1 MVINKTRLKMIADTE
16 QQNYYSL
23 YTVYN
28 AIEEINNIRNQVN
41 KGVNEKD
48 ILKISI
54 ITSYKNIHE
63 NSQFANNSLI
73 VECVDSIN
81 QILSNLQMYVTIGF
95 LKFSNKKYYIQEE
108 HEQYKLYKL
117 NFLKISKITDH
128 SIQFVNSMNTMI
140 DDLTNGFSISSSDND
155 LTDEDNTCTNIDNM
169 EEEKVDGEESYYAIK
184 SSNQISF
191 YLISKD
197 LKTCTC
203 KGFEFSRHKIKT
215 CRHLNEIQEIVENK
229 RVLICEQNSKYY
241 NCSCKN
247 YIDNEYCQHTSYF
260 DSSK

>member
-1 MVINKTRLKMIADTE
+1 MATE
-16 QQNYYSL
+16 AEAQSYYSL

-54 ITSYKNIHE
+54 ITSYKNVHE
-63 NSQFANNSLI
+63 NSQFANNYLI
-73 VECVDSIN
+73 VECVESIN
-81 QILSNLQMYVTIGF
+81 QILANLQNYVNTGF

-117 NFLKISKITDH
+117 NFLKISKITEH

-140 DDLTNGFSISSSDND
+140 DDLTNGFSISSSDNN
-155 LTDEDNTCTNIDNM
+155 LLDEDNTDNM
-169 EEEKVDGEESYYAIK
+169 EEEKVDQEESYYVIK
-184 SSNQISF
+184 SSDQKSF

-203 KGFEFSRHKIKT
+203 KGFEFSRYQIKT
-215 CRHLNEIQEIVENK
+215 CRHLNEIQEIVENQ
-229 RVLICEQNSKYY
+229 RVSISVQNNTYC
-241 NCSCKN
+241 NCSCQ
-247 YIDNEYCQHTSYF
+247 YFAENEYCQHISYLNP
-260 DSSK
+260 

>member
-1 MVINKTRLKMIADTE
+1 MIAESTE
-16 QQNYYSL
+16 QQSYYSL

-54 ITSYKNIHE
+54 ITSYKNVHE
-63 NSQFANNSLI
+63 NSQFANNYLI
-73 VECVDSIN
+73 VECVESIN
-81 QILSNLQMYVTIGF
+81 QILANLQNYVNTGF
-95 LKFSNKKYYIQEE
+95 LKHSNKKYYIQEE

-155 LTDEDNTCTNIDNM
+155 LPDEETENTNTM
-169 EEEKVDGEESYYAIK
+169 EEEKVDQEESYYVIK
-184 SSNQISF
+184 SSDQKSF

-203 KGFEFSRHKIKT
+203 KGFEFSRYQIKT
-215 CRHLNEIQEIVENK
+215 CRHLNEIQEIPENN
-229 RVLICEQNSKYY
+229 RIFITTHNNIYTNCTCNYY
-241 NCSCKN
+241 AE
-247 YIDNEYCQHTSYF
+247 NEYCQHTSYLNA
-260 DSSK
+260 